1 MKKTIFEE
9 KKEDSEFTMRVPDDS
24 IYFMEFFPETEFS
37 VEDAI
42 KLQQDYAD
50 PMILNNTKGVVYL
63 DILCNMKTKKQV
75 DIQSQAISSQY
86 LSHISQ
92 SYLSHFSQYYLNISV
107 ISHNIILISQTFL
120 NLISIYQSNLT
131 ILSQCLTQPFLT
143 ILSQYFIHITVLY
156 LSGIFSE
163 TQN

>member
-86 LSHISQ
+86 LSH
-92 SYLSHFSQYYLNISV
+92 FSQYYLNISDISQSYLHISV
-107 ISHNIILISQTFL
+107 KSHNLISMSHSAISH
-120 NLISIYQSNLT
+120 NLISIFHSYYC
-131 ILSQCLTQPFLT
+131 I
-143 ILSQYFIHITVLY
+143 
-156 LSGIFSE
+156 IFKW
-163 TQN
+163 NF